1 MTALRLIACT
11 LILLAA
17 GASAQA
23 RTMYVDD
30 TLSITMRSGE
40 GTQFRILK
48 SDLTSGT
55 RLDLVRASDSGYSLV
70 RTPDGVEGWVL
81 SRYLTDSPIAR
92 DRLVRANRELE
103 DARKQLAELRQEL
116 AETKA
121 ERDTL
126 ASSESS
132 LESRTQNLSSE
143 LAQIKEISANALSL
157 DRRNSELQEE
167 NQRLRNDVE
176 VLTAEKERLET
187 KSESDFMLLGAG
199 LVLLGI
205 ILALI
210 IPLLKPSKKA
220 DNWA

>member
-11 LILLAA
+11 LTLLAI
-17 GASAQA
+17 GANAQA
-23 RTMYVDD
+23 KTMYVDD
-30 TLSITMRSGE
+30 TLSITVRSGE
-40 GTQFRILK
+40 GTQYRIVK

-55 RLDLVRASDSGYSLV
+55 RLELLQASESGYSLV
-70 RTPDGVEGWVL
+70 RTADGTEGWVL
-81 SRYLTDSPIAR
+81 SRYLTDGPIAR

-103 DARKQLAELRQEL
+103 QARSQLAALRQEL
-116 AETKA
+116 DEVKS
-121 ERDTL
+121 ERNTL

-132 LESRTQNLSSE
+132 LESRTQSLSSE
-143 LAQIKEISANALSL
+143 LAQVKEISSNALNL
-157 DRRNSELQEE
+157 DRRNRELQEE

-205 ILALI
+205 LLALI

>member
-11 LILLAA
+11 LILFAA
-17 GASAQA
+17 GVTAQA
-23 RTMYVDD
+23 KTMYVDD
-30 TLSITMRSGE
+30 SLSITVRSGE

-55 RLDLVRASDSGYSLV
+55 RLELLQAGESGYSLV

-103 DARKQLAELRQEL
+103 DARNQLTALRQQL
-116 AETKA
+116 TQVTA
-121 ERDTL
+121 ERDSL

-132 LESRTQNLSSE
+132 LESRTQNLSTE
-143 LAQIKEISANALSL
+143 LAQIKEISSNALNL
-157 DRRNSELQEE
+157 DRRNRELQEE

-210 IPLLKPSKKA
+210 IPLLKPTKKA